1 MKRKINFLG
10 FLSLVSTVA
19 LLGIVTEEKGWY
31 GFLGFLYYLGYFWII
46 PDESFKEYVK
56 NSSTLAFFIQ
66 VFSLIPTLTILGL
79 LKYENYIQVA
89 FGIAFCL
96 GVFVFSISIA
106 LAEWRETQ
114 GILNDK

>member
-10 FLSLVSTVA
+10 FLSLVSMVA
-19 LLGIVTEEKGWY
+19 LLGIVTKEKGWY
-31 GFLGFLYYLGYFWII
+31 GFLGFLYYLRYFWII

-56 NSSTLAFFIQ
+56 NSSTLAFFVQ
-66 VFSLIPTLTILGL
+66 VFSLIPTLAILGL
-79 LKYENYIQVA
+79 LKYEDYIQVA

-96 GVFVFSISIA
+96 GVFVFSISIVVV
-106 LAEWRETQ
+106 EWKESQ

>member
-10 FLSLVSTVA
+10 FLSLVSMVA

-31 GFLGFLYYLGYFWII
+31 GFLGFLYYLRYFWII

-56 NSSTLAFFIQ
+56 NSATLAFFVQI
-66 VFSLIPTLTILGL
+66 FSMVLILTILGL
-79 LKYENYIQVA
+79 VKNENYIQFA
-89 FGIAFCL
+89 FGIAFSL
-96 GVFVFSISIA
+96 GIFVFTISIVV
-106 LAEWRETQ
+106 AEWKESQ

>member
-31 GFLGFLYYLGYFWII
+31 GFLGFLYYLRYFWII

-56 NSSTLAFFIQ
+56 NSASLAFFVQ
-66 VFSLIPTLTILGL
+66 VFSMVLLLTVLGL
-79 LKYENYIQVA
+79 LKYENYIQFA
-89 FGIAFCL
+89 FGIAFSF
-96 GVFVFSISIA
+96 GVFVFTISIVV
-106 LAEWRETQ
+106 AEWKETQ
-114 GILNDK
+114 GISNDK